1 VFRGANSINLDAKGR
16 IAIPARYRDRLSDI
30 CNGRMVV
37 TKNPYELDTPNLLL
51 FPLHNWEDFEE
62 QVRALPSSKKAYR
75 LFKRVTIGSAKE
87 VDVDGNGRL
96 LLPAEL
102 RDFAGLSKS
111 LMLVGQGETF
121 QIWDEAQWKAQEAD
135 DLSVL
140 ADEEF
145 DSEQLPDLA
154 F

>member
-1 VFRGANSINLDAKGR
+1 MFRGANSIHLDAKGR

>member
-1 VFRGANSINLDAKGR
+1 MFRGATSINLDAKGR

-51 FPLHNWEDFEE
+51 FPLYNWEDFEE

-102 RDFAGLSKS
+102 REFAGLSKS

-121 QIWDEAQWKAQEAD
+121 QIWDEGQWKAQEAE
-135 DLSVL
+135 DLSLL
-140 ADEEF
+140 ADDEF
-145 DSEQLPDLA
+145 DSDQLPDLA

>member
-16 IAIPARYRDRLSDI
+16 IAIPARYRDRLADI

-87 VDVDGNGRL
+87 VDMDSNGRL

-102 RDFAGLSKS
+102 REFANFDKA

-121 QIWDEAQWKAQEAD
+121 QIWDEAQWKAQEAE
-135 DLSVL
+135 DLSTL
-140 ADEEF
+140 ADESF
-145 DSEQLPDLA
+145 DADQLPDLA

>member
-1 VFRGANSINLDAKGR
+1 MFRGATSINLDAKGR

-102 RDFAGLSKS
+102 REFAGLSKS

-121 QIWDEAQWKAQEAD
+121 QIWDEGQWKAQEAE
-135 DLSVL
+135 DLSLL
-140 ADEEF
+140 ADDEF
-145 DSEQLPDLA
+145 DSDQLPDLA

>member
-1 VFRGANSINLDAKGR
+1 MFRGATSINLDAKGR

-102 RDFAGLSKS
+102 REFAGLSKS

-121 QIWDEAQWKAQEAD
+121 QIWDETQWKAQEAE
-135 DLSVL
+135 DLSLL
-140 ADEEF
+140 ADDDF
-145 DSEQLPDLA
+145 DSDQLPDLA

>member
-1 VFRGANSINLDAKGR
+1 MFRGANSINLDAKGR
-16 IAIPARYRDRLSDI
+16 IAVPARYRDRLSDI

-51 FPLHNWEDFEE
+51 FPLHNWEDFED

-75 LFKRVTIGSAKE
+75 LFKRVTIGAAKE
-87 VDVDGNGRL
+87 VDMDTNGRL

-102 RDFAGLSKS
+102 RAFAGLSKS

-121 QIWDEAQWKAQEAD
+121 QIWDEAQWQAQEDD
-135 DLSVL
+135 DLATLSN
-140 ADEEF
+140 EEF

>member
-1 VFRGANSINLDAKGR
+1 MFRGANSINLDAKGR
-16 IAIPARYRDRLSDI
+16 IAIPARYRDRLADI

-87 VDVDGNGRL
+87 VDMDSNGRL
-96 LLPAEL
+96 LLPIEL
-102 RDFAGLSKS
+102 REFAQLDKS

-135 DLSVL
+135 DLSTL
-140 ADEEF
+140 SDESF
-145 DSEQLPDLA
+145 DTEQLPDLA

>member
-1 VFRGANSINLDAKGR
+1 MFRGGNSINLDAKGR

-87 VDVDGNGRL
+87 VDMDTNGRL

-102 RDFAGLSKS
+102 REFAGLTKS
-111 LMLVGQGETF
+111 IMLVGQGETF
-121 QIWDEAQWKAQEAD
+121 QLWDEAQWKEQEAD

-140 ADEEF
+140 SDENF

>member
-1 VFRGANSINLDAKGR
+1 
-16 IAIPARYRDRLSDI
+16 
-30 CNGRMVV
+30 M
-37 TKNPYELDTPNLLL
+37 
-51 FPLHNWEDFEE
+51 
-62 QVRALPSSKKAYR
+62 
-75 LFKRVTIGSAKE
+75 
-87 VDVDGNGRL
+87 DGNGRL

>member
-16 IAIPARYRDRLSDI
+16 IAVPARYRDRLSDI

-51 FPLHNWEDFEE
+51 FPLHNWEDFED

-75 LFKRVTIGSAKE
+75 LFKRVTIGAAKE
-87 VDVDGNGRL
+87 VDMDTNGRL

-102 RDFAGLSKS
+102 RAFAGLSKS

-121 QIWDEAQWKAQEAD
+121 QIWDEAQWQAQEDD
-135 DLSVL
+135 DLATLSN
-140 ADEEF
+140 EEF

>member
-1 VFRGANSINLDAKGR
+1 MFRVANSINLDAKGR

>member
-1 VFRGANSINLDAKGR
+1 MFRGANSINLDAKGR

-121 QIWDEAQWKAQEAD
+121 QIWDETQWKAQEAD

>member
-1 VFRGANSINLDAKGR
+1 MFRGANSINLDAKGR

>member
-1 VFRGANSINLDAKGR
+1 MFRGANAINLDAKGR
-16 IAIPARYRDRLSDI
+16 IAIPARYRERLSEI
-30 CNGRMVV
+30 CSCHMVV

-62 QVRALPSSKKAYR
+62 QVRALPSSKNAYR

-87 VDVDGNGRL
+87 VDMDANGRL

-102 RDFAGLSKS
+102 REFAALTKS
-111 LMLVGQGETF
+111 VMLVGQGETF
-121 QIWDEAQWKAQEAD
+121 QIWDEAAWKAQEEAD
-135 DLSVL
+135 LAVL
-140 ADEEF
+140 ADETF
-145 DSEQLPDLA
+145 DTEQLPDLA

>member
-1 VFRGANSINLDAKGR
+1 MFRGATSINLDAKGR

-102 RDFAGLSKS
+102 REFAGLSKS

-121 QIWDEAQWKAQEAD
+121 QIWDEDQWKAQEAE
-135 DLSVL
+135 DLSLL
-140 ADEEF
+140 ADDEF
-145 DSEQLPDLA
+145 DSDQLPDLA